1 VRCVASRMLSYESRP
16 LVVLHVAFRWARDK
30 MNPGCMLRI
39 GGSSSAVGVCDAMHA
54 KSRTRLRCSDTG
66 LAAYR

>member
-1 VRCVASRMLSYESRP
+1 MKVDLLSCCMS
-16 LVVLHVAFRWARDK
+16 LLGGARDK
-30 MNPGCMLRI
+30 MNPRCMIRI
-39 GGSSSAVGVCDAMHA
+39 GGSSSGVGVCDAMHA